1 MVLQTVGE
9 VLRTEREKQGLSV
22 KDIEKA
28 TSIRAL
34 YIQAI
39 EDGNY
44 SVLPG
49 EVYLK
54 GFIRNYASFLGINP
68 QNMMELYRQNQS
80 PQPAAPQTPVAATPA
95 APSPAAPSPAAPAS
109 APSTSAPTRTDRKPE
124 KSGGSSTKWVVIGLV
139 VLLLGGGAWAAMEFL
154 GQTPEQP
161 KVPQTPPKTAQ
172 PAPAPA
178 PTPTPAPAPAT
189 PQKPPAQAK
198 PIVVVAKFTAECWTQ
213 AFADGK
219 EVYEGIPKVGETLT
233 WNADKNLTIHVGNA
247 AGIDLTYNG
256 KPQGKLGG
264 DGDVITKTF
273 SANTTNTP

>member
-44 SVLPG
+44 SILPG

-54 GFIRNYASFLGINP
+54 GFIRNYASFLGLNP
-68 QNMMELYRQNQS
+68 QNMMELYRQNQA
-80 PQPAAPQTPVAATPA
+80 PQPPVPQTPTTAGPVSSAPSAATP
-95 APSPAAPSPAAPAS
+95 PSA
-109 APSTSAPTRTDRKPE
+109 RTERRQE
-124 KSGGSSTKWVVIGLV
+124 KSGGSAVRWVVIGVV
-139 VLLLGGGAWAAMEFL
+139 VLLLVGGAAWAAMEFF
-154 GQTPEQP
+154 GPAPKQP
-161 KVPQTPPKTAQ
+161 SVPQPPPKAAQ
-172 PAPAPA
+172 PAPV
-178 PTPTPAPAPAT
+178 PTPAPAPVPAT

-198 PIVVVAKFTAECWTQ
+198 PIVVVAKFTAECWTR
-213 AFADGK
+213 AVADGK

-233 WNADKNLTIHVGNA
+233 WSADRSLTVHVGNA
-247 AGIDLTYNG
+247 AGIELTYNG
-256 KPQGKLGG
+256 QLQGKLG
-264 DGDVITKTF
+264 DAGDVITKTF